1 MKTEN
6 EILQKTYLPTNPTD
20 NHLMHIIL
28 QKPRKNSPINV
39 IAHYMAHIQEWVQTG
54 KQVNSEANGTM
65 QAIQA
70 STASSNQAQMNKGQS
85 TSPVIQ

>member
-1 MKTEN
+1 
-6 EILQKTYLPTNPTD
+6 
-20 NHLMHIIL
+20 MHIIL